1 MFWMGNKPNR
11 SVYIVSSNTLT
22 RKKNNHD
29 IVPTLELYVNKLL
42 LSTPHTHFLWD
53 KKKVL

>member
-11 SVYIVSSNTLT
+11 SVYILSSITLM

-29 IVPTLELYVNKLL
+29 IVPTLESYVNELL